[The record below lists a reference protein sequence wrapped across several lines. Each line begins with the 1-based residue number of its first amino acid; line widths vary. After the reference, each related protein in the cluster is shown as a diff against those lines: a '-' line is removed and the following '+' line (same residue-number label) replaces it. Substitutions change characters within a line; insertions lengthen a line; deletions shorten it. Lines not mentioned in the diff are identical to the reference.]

1 VSSTAGTWHQSQESI
16 FAYPLEGLLDCTYA
30 EENIAGFVLGSLE
43 FEDEMRIVRHVSWC
57 PACARLLHETRKTVS
72 YLPYLSPQS
81 TPSASAM
88 RSLFDRIAADQL
100 LNPAGITS
108 ELVPMA
114 VASSFDLMDDP
125 VGHVTASDMK
135 PSKTPRSKRRFS
147 WELVA
152 APLAA
157 VPLVIALALVGG
169 WAYHTQQRLEDQ
181 SAQAQVL
188 KNENAKLVAQV
199 SNIFSP
205 QTTKYALDSGESLAN
220 SEATGKLVVNPSQTS
235 ATLYVWDLP
244 QSTAGY
250 EVLVYTSDG
259 TKQNAGDFTVDQNGF
274 ARYDLTLSQPLTNF
288 QSIHVQRLSVDE
300 STANDAGN
308 HSDVLWMDSDTNLG
322 DQRDTEASAK
332 SH

>member
-1 VSSTAGTWHQSQESI
+1 VSSTAGTWHQPQESI
-16 FAYPLEGLLDCTYA
+16 FAFPSEGLLDCNYA

-43 FEDEMRIVRHVSWC
+43 FDDEMRIVRHVSWC

-81 TPSASAM
+81 APSIAAK

-100 LNPAGITS
+100 LNPVGVAS
-108 ELVPMA
+108 ELAPAAM
-114 VASSFDLMDDP
+114 ASSIDLLGDP
-125 VGHVTASDMK
+125 VGHVMAADMS
-135 PSKTPRSKRRFS
+135 PSKAPKSKRRFS
-147 WELVA
+147 WEMVA

-169 WAYHTQQRLEDQ
+169 WAYNTQQRLEDQ
-181 SAQAQVL
+181 SAQAKVL

-244 QSTAGY
+244 QSAAGY
-250 EVLVYTSDG
+250 EVLVYTSNG
-259 TKQNAGDFTVDQNGF
+259 TLQNAGDFTVDQNGF

-288 QSIHVQRLSVDE
+288 QSIHVQRLTAGE
-300 STANDAGN
+300 STSSDAAS

-322 DQRDTEASAK
+322 DQGDTEASAK